1 MYAAVKLHL
10 VKALEDSKLAK
21 KDKWVKDN
29 AGQCVIR
36 YTRSID
42 MCLQIFLCTTIACN
56 TDVFVLLAIGRLHTF
71 LHSVAP

>member
-1 MYAAVKLHL
+1 MKVIPDCIRKQVEAAMYAAVKLHL

-36 YTRSID
+36 YVLRTG
-42 MCLQIFLCTTIACN
+42 LCYL
-56 TDVFVLLAIGRLHTF
+56 F
-71 LHSVAP
+71 

>member
-36 YTRSID
+36 YVLRSG
-42 MCLQIFLCTTIACN
+42 LSYLLRYNYGTTNELYYIFQLS
-56 TDVFVLLAIGRLHTF
+56 AIRRYIH
-71 LHSVAP
+71 VAS

>member
-36 YTRSID
+36 YKRSID
-42 MCLQIFLCTTIACN
+42 MCFTICFN
-56 TDVFVLLAIGRLHTF
+56 VQQ
-71 LHSVAP
+71 

>member
-36 YTRSID
+36 YFLRTRH
-42 MCLQIFLCTTIACN
+42 CFCFLKK
-56 TDVFVLLAIGRLHTF
+56 
-71 LHSVAP
+71 